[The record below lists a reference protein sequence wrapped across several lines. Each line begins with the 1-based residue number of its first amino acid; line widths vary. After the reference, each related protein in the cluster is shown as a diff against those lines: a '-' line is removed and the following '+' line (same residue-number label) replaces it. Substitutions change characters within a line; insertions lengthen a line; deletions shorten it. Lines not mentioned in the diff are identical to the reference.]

1 MIKEYI
7 DQCNLESKRILSMKK
22 YDILSSKTKD
32 ELFHLYYSKCLCNAY
47 MKCLKREEE
56 PMVKCDKLVDEYMYR
71 K

>member
-1 MIKEYI
+1 
-7 DQCNLESKRILSMKK
+7 MKK